1 MKIDWSNWGTV
12 LPKKVS
18 RVRKFL
24 RSIFRNTNVPLHMSN
39 HYVREHFVDDKQGK
53 LF

>member
-1 MKIDWSNWGTV
+1 MNINWDIKNPV
-12 LPKKVS
+12 VKKVG

-24 RSIFRNTNVPLHMSN
+24 RSIFRNTNVPLHMSS
-39 HYVREHFVDDKQGK
+39 HYVREHFVEDKQGK